1 MHLIHAVI
9 HQQFYPCCENAALLR
24 QQRRWPRPHVCG
36 GPTPARSPPKC
47 PRCTL
52 AWWARRGGCQNLP
65 GCCCDA
71 RSTDACDAAAAPL
84 WKAGKESTFGN
95 ARSLLL
101 AAWTGHRA
109 HQSLHSHTL
118 PSSAPASPP
127 RRTVRVTSHQALN
140 RLPRPPPSLVLHPTM
155 PQTIVSPRAGL
166 AQLKQVGFG
175 LRRRVCT
182 IRKPSPCLRNGL
194 EACCKCHA
202 WGLCTRRSL
211 VKAPAAAVMPLRIA
225 ADARSRLA
233 LPAGCRCRRR
243 RPRLLRVVG
252 LCGRG
257 PAARQEALPARL
269 HRLPAGERR
278 LRRAPGRAGGC
289 PQPARGS

>member
-1 MHLIHAVI
+1 
-9 HQQFYPCCENAALLR
+9 
-24 QQRRWPRPHVCG
+24 
-36 GPTPARSPPKC
+36 
-47 PRCTL
+47 
-52 AWWARRGGCQNLP
+52 
-65 GCCCDA
+65 
-71 RSTDACDAAAAPL
+71 
-84 WKAGKESTFGN
+84 
-95 ARSLLL
+95 
-101 AAWTGHRA
+101 
-109 HQSLHSHTL
+109 
-118 PSSAPASPP
+118 
-127 RRTVRVTSHQALN
+127 
-140 RLPRPPPSLVLHPTM
+140 M

-289 PQPARGS
+289 PQPCEGQLSPARKRAAAPAVPDSASQLPPSQLQPLNHLTSPPCPAGARRWPPSPRWPPPPPPWPSTLPPCPTPQAAAPSTRCKQRAMLHMQNSGHVHASPLPRGALPRGAAPTPVMLRLLWLCRRRAPTGTPAWTWPTLPRLWRTW